1 MLAYAS
7 KRGPR
12 RRLIASTTPATGG
25 ESRARLPTRNGRTRR
40 AGCQAGPWFPTHPGP
55 VCQCAHRFR
64 PSVEPVTCKPD
75 TAHRT
80 SPPGTAPPAGPRPSG
95 GRSETGRSQCRTS
108 PRTSVTAKS
117 AGGNTRTPG
126 ASDTLCGHKAHAASR
141 IGVRCRG
148 HRLARL
154 AQGGLVRSDGDRL
167 ASTVLRERMTRSAR
181 RFRLRLRQA

>member
-64 PSVEPVTCKPD
+64 PSVEPVTCRPD

-126 ASDTLCGHKAHAASR
+126 ASDTLCGHKAQLPLESECDAEATGSR
-141 IGVRCRG
+141 DWRKAGWFARMEIDLPPPFSVR
-148 HRLARL
+148 
-154 AQGGLVRSDGDRL
+154 
-167 ASTVLRERMTRSAR
+167 E
-181 RFRLRLRQA
+181 